1 MKLDDIHIG
10 MLDLLRKNGRLSIAA
25 LAKQLDISRSSAYQR
40 YEALIEAGVIT
51 GFTATLDFGA
61 TGLDISA
68 LVFVSIEQNR
78 WQEFRERLPGV
89 AELEYFA
96 VTTGQHD
103 GMLLVR
109 APNVSAVHH
118 LVTAELASWPSIKA
132 TETVFLLDEQW
143 DRVEIGASFANAA
156 ALAKSEIGEGADSD
170 RTDGMTR
177 FIRTRGEA
185 IRMAA
190 DEE

>member
-1 MKLDDIHIG
+1 MKLDDIHIK

-25 LAKQLDISRSSAYQR
+25 LAKQLDISRSNAYQR
-40 YEALIEAGVIT
+40 YEALIDAGVIT

-68 LVFVSIEQNR
+68 LVFVTIEQNR
-78 WQEFRERLPGV
+78 WREFRDLLPTV
-89 AELEYFA
+89 DELEYFA

-109 APNVSAVHH
+109 APSVAAIHH
-118 LVTAELASWPSIKA
+118 LVTTELASWPSIKA

-143 DRVEIGASFANAA
+143 DRVEIGASIANAER
-156 ALAKSEIGEGADSD
+156 LEGTDSD

-177 FIRTRGEA
+177 FIRTRGETPLTDIPEA
-185 IRMAA
+185 
-190 DEE
+190 